1 MGDQTGC
8 NTQEDRAGKA
18 KFTRAGERARRQQDR
33 QRRQGKPNLF
43 DEYPR
48 QQNRMSMVQEKFQ
61 RFVHGRP
68 GTSDVLTS
76 LRREQYAP
84 NCRSSQIRPVACVF
98 AGPTR
103 VHEAFLKANRDCLDT
118 RTPFLL
124 PAPNTS
130 GLRTPVAA
138 SLRPSQPSGAL
149 ANRVTWPPP

>member
-1 MGDQTGC
+1 MDPGRL
-8 NTQEDRAGKA
+8 NFPRA
-18 KFTRAGERARRQQDR
+18 RERARRQQDR
-33 QRRQGKPNLF
+33 QRGKGKPNLF
-43 DEYPR
+43 DESPR
-48 QQNRMSMVQEKFQ
+48 QQNRMSVVQEKFQ

-84 NCRSSQIRPVACVF
+84 NRRSSQIRPVAYVS

-118 RTPFLL
+118 RSPLLL
-124 PAPNTS
+124 PAPNPA
-130 GLRTPVAA
+130 GLRTSVA
-138 SLRPSQPSGAL
+138 LYPRQSQPSGAP

>member
-68 GTSDVLTS
+68 GTSDGLTS
-76 LRREQYAP
+76 RRSEQYAP
-84 NCRSSQIRPVACVF
+84 NRRSSQILPVACGF
-98 AGPTR
+98 PGANLAYAT
-103 VHEAFLKANRDCLDT
+103 FFKANR
-118 RTPFLL
+118 
-124 PAPNTS
+124 
-130 GLRTPVAA
+130 GV
-138 SLRPSQPSGAL
+138 
-149 ANRVTWPPP
+149 